1 MNHRIAIAV
10 AITLTL
16 GASSLSVIPAAA
28 QSKDEL
34 VRALTIKPR
43 KLVVSPSQKLIVA
56 PAPTQKMIVQP
67 QGAPAQPQ
75 VQKMVVDPKP
85 IVAQPQ
91 PVAPQPQHVNKAPTF
106 STQQLRQMATRRI
119 VVEERQQIAAAV
131 AQNGLPSVDMEVFF
145 AYNSAVIDPS
155 AFAGL
160 YALGQALTDPRLYGH
175 NMLIAGHTDASGSD
189 YYNQSLSERRAW
201 SVKSFL
207 ISNFPIDPQSLIA
220 VGYGEEQLKDWYNPT
235 SGINRRVQLVNLAAQ

>member
-16 GASSLSVIPAAA
+16 GASTLSVIPAAA

-43 KLVVSPSQKLIVA
+43 KLVVSPTQKLVVA

-75 VQKMVVDPKP
+75 VQKMVVNPKP
-85 IVAQPQ
+85 IPA
-91 PVAPQPQHVNKAPTF
+91 QPQHVKKAPTF
-106 STQQLRQMATRRI
+106 STQQLRQMATRKI

-145 AYNSAVIDPS
+145 AYNSAVIEPS
-155 AFAGL
+155 AYAGL
-160 YALGQALTDPRLYGH
+160 YALGQALTDPRLHGS
-175 NMLIAGHTDASGSD
+175 NMLIAGHTDASGGD

-201 SVKSFL
+201 SVKNFL

-235 SGINRRVQLVNLAAQ
+235 SGINRRVQMVNLAAQ